1 MRSLH
6 PYSPLRYPPTSLE
19 QRLSIVHPGP
29 DTIQVAPSRMI
40 GGIFPNLM
48 CQPKPV
54 DLNQAIKDFEIRP
67 RAKPL
72 HKHYTDIPEF

>member
-1 MRSLH
+1 
-6 PYSPLRYPPTSLE
+6 
-19 QRLSIVHPGP
+19 
-29 DTIQVAPSRMI
+29 MI

-72 HKHYTDIPEF
+72 HKHYTDIPEFWKMAES